1 MNLIGLR
8 NHYRE
13 NLTDFSTRES
23 DFFLKILLKEYFN
36 FEFTFINLNPDYK
49 LKKFQI
55 NRILESLDK
64 LKNNYPIDYIIN
76 RKLFLENEFYVNED
90 VLIPRPETEELT
102 NWILED
108 NQGIKEKK
116 RVVDIATGS
125 GCIAISLSF
134 HNKYFET
141 LGIDISKEAIEV
153 CEINKKRISS
163 SVTFMQH
170 DIRKEKVFSE
180 KFDIIV
186 SNPPYLTKNENSTI
200 GKNVKFEPQI
210 ALFAPSENPLLY
222 YKKIINF
229 SKINLNKNGV
239 IYFEINPVYIREI
252 NKILAENNLNDVNF
266 RDDFMGKKRF
276 LKIKLNGGDSV

>member
-8 NHYRE
+8 NHYRK
-13 NLTDFSTRES
+13 NLTDFSIRES

-36 FEFTFINLNPDYK
+36 LEFAFINLNPDYK
-49 LKKFQI
+49 LKKSQI

-163 SVTFMQH
+163 SATFMQH

-276 LKIKLNGGDSV
+276 LKIKLNGGNSV